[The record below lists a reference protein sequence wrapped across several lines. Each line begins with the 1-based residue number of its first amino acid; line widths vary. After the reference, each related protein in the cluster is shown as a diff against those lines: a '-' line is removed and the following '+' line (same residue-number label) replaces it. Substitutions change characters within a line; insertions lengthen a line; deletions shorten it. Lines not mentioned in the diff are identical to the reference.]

1 MSEKQRILETLG
13 EARLTVPLLIN
24 RGLTANDRAKYYFSL
39 LQFAAVNAARPR
51 DERPDLKR
59 ERLAAGETDAAFDT
73 LVAGARRS
81 GERRFEIPGAAQVF
95 ARLKV
100 ALTEMLAPLEAAGDP
115 EAARFAARLE
125 ALAREPWTGEGDC
138 VTEEALSRATSAA
151 RDAGDSLHLLVM
163 DLHKALNLL
172 QAAYASESIAGAR
185 SYFVEPG
192 DRPLV
197 AAFMRGVDR
206 TRALKFDHP
215 GLETTA
221 TRTGVRLV
229 LQNDIGTT
237 DAHVLVVHVE
247 DLSATLTYTDVHL
260 ARLVFFQSLFSRWPV
275 SWSDTLS
282 RSNEAFEDGIYHLT
296 VATYRAENRAALES
310 YLEFLGSRLVFL
322 IDWNRARKRLRLLL
336 GKKDTLNLLKWAA
349 EHDFGHMA
357 FLRIGAERAVFN
369 ALASLGKA
377 PATFGARLDE
387 ILGRDAA
394 VDFLR
399 FVFRTA
405 SEALRDGRPE
415 SLIADEIRAEL
426 LGSFLSARQAV
437 LDYAS
442 EQVALA
448 IEIAAAVRDGLMGVG
463 SFEGVA
469 RRAKGWEH
477 RGDELVVLARELGRR
492 SEQAALLSQLV
503 AQGDDALDALEDA
516 AFHLPLLR
524 AERINAAAMTPLG
537 QLAELALQSAQEY
550 LKAVEGARELGR
562 GAPRAEV
569 QEFLRAV
576 HRIVDYEQKSDDAER
591 AVHVVLAEQNTE
603 ARDLFVIAEVARGLE
618 TATDSFLH
626 SALALRDHVLGSV
639 MAA

>member
-13 EARLTVPLLIN
+13 EARLTVPTLVN

-39 LQFAAVNAARPR
+39 LQFAAANAGRPPE
-51 DERPDLKR
+51 ERPDLKR
-59 ERLAAGETDAAFDT
+59 ERLAAGETDSSLDAI
-73 LVAGARRS
+73 VAGARRA
-81 GERRFEIPGAAQVF
+81 GERRLEIPGAADIFV
-95 ARLKV
+95 RLKA
-100 ALTEMLAPLEAAGDP
+100 ALAEMLAPLEAAGDP
-115 EAARFAARLE
+115 EAERYAARLE
-125 ALAREPWTGEGDC
+125 ALGREPWTGDGDSLSD
-138 VTEEALSRATSAA
+138 EALSRATSAA
-151 RDAGDSLHLLVM
+151 RDSGDSLHLLVM
-163 DLHKALNLL
+163 DLHKALNRL

-197 AAFMRGVDR
+197 AAFMRGIEK

-221 TRTGVRLV
+221 TRTGARLV

-260 ARLVFFQSLFSRWPV
+260 ARLVFFQSLFGGWPL
-275 SWSDTLS
+275 SWTDTLS
-282 RSNEAFEDGIYHLT
+282 KSNDAFEDGIYHLAVGT
-296 VATYRAENRAALES
+296 FRAENRAALES

-322 IDWNRARKRLRLLL
+322 IDWNRARKRVRLLL
-336 GKKDTLNLLKWAA
+336 GKKDTIGLLKWAA
-349 EHDFGHMA
+349 EHDLGHMA
-357 FLRIGAERAVFN
+357 FLRIGAERAVFA

-394 VDFLR
+394 IDFLR
-399 FVFRTA
+399 FVLRTA

-426 LGSFLSARQAV
+426 LGSFLSARQSV
-437 LDYAS
+437 LDFAS

-463 SFEGVA
+463 SYEGVA

-503 AQGDDALDALEDA
+503 AKGDDALDALEDA

-524 AERINAAAMTPLG
+524 AERINAEAMKPLG
-537 QLAELALQSAQEY
+537 LLAELALQSAQEY

-562 GAPRAEV
+562 GAPRADV

-576 HRIVDYEQKSDDAER
+576 HLIVEYEQKSDDAER
-591 AVHVVLAEQNTE
+591 AVHVVLAGQNTE

-618 TATDSFLH
+618 AATDSFLH

-639 MAA
+639 MTA

>member
-13 EARLTVPLLIN
+13 EARLTVPMLIN

-39 LQFAAVNAARPR
+39 LQFAAANAARPR
-51 DERPDLKR
+51 EERPDLKR
-59 ERLAAGETDAAFDT
+59 ERLAAGETDAAFDA
-73 LVAGARRS
+73 LIAGARRA
-81 GERRFEIPGAAQVF
+81 GEHRFEIPGAAEVF

-100 ALTEMLAPLEAAGDP
+100 ALAEMLAPLEAAGDP
-115 EAARFAARLE
+115 EAGRYSARLE
-125 ALAREPWTGEGDC
+125 ALGREPWIGDGDS
-138 VTEEALSRATSAA
+138 VTDHAVARATSAA

-163 DLHKALNLL
+163 DLHKALNRL

-192 DRPLV
+192 DRALV
-197 AAFMRGVDR
+197 AAFMRGVER

-221 TRTGVRLV
+221 TRSGARLV

-247 DLSATLTYTDVHL
+247 DLTATLTYTDVHL
-260 ARLVFFQSLFSRWPV
+260 ARLVFFQSLFAKWPV
-275 SWSDTLS
+275 SWTDTLS
-282 RSNEAFEDGIYHLT
+282 KSNDAFEGGIYHLT
-296 VATYRAENRAALES
+296 VATYRAADRPALES
-310 YLEFLGSRLVFL
+310 YLDFLGSRLVFL

-357 FLRIGAERAVFN
+357 FLRIGAERAVFT

-591 AVHVVLAEQNTE
+591 AVHVVLAGQNTE